1 MTTHELQRHII
12 DLAFT
17 GHSQAPFVS
26 CYLPFN
32 SGASKRL
39 KSGVAPADSA
49 RQVREAFE
57 AIESYLAV
65 GIDPEARSAAI
76 FARRGSRPFFLAL
89 PLMVAAPYSVTVGPL
104 PALYPLV
111 ELLNRYEPF
120 LLASFEDTRIRL
132 RLLDLGR
139 VTGEVL
145 VEGPRQ
151 RHMKMIQHALS
162 GTVVPRLVL
171 AGTKSQ
177 IIEMCSDCPPAV
189 LSALVGTVCGSGS
202 NEQDVISAAIAAMEN
217 YREKVSRKVAQE
229 IARNW
234 EPSGNTVAGPV
245 TTLRALA
252 SRNVDTIW
260 FSTGCRPEPALIC
273 GQCAKTEWK
282 LVRPVFCPGCSS
294 RTWYETDSREQI
306 VHAAVRN
313 DCSIRIL
320 WNEKAFDSLG
330 GVVCAKRARR
340 SAVHV
345 LRHRIPAQVP
355 RAQPGVVPRHRKAN
369 WFASSAVAIG

>member
-1 MTTHELQRHII
+1 
-12 DLAFT
+12 
-17 GHSQAPFVS
+17 
-26 CYLPFN
+26 
-32 SGASKRL
+32 
-39 KSGVAPADSA
+39 
-49 RQVREAFE
+49 
-57 AIESYLAV
+57 V
-65 GIDPEARSAAI
+65 GIAPEARGAAI

-89 PLMVAAPYSVTVGPL
+89 PLMVAVPYSVTVGPL

-139 VTGEVL
+139 VIGEVL

-162 GTVVPRLVL
+162 GMVVPRLVL
-171 AGTKSQ
+171 AGTRSHV
-177 IIEMCSDCPPAV
+177 IAMGTGCPPAV
-189 LSALVGTVCGSGS
+189 LSALVGTVSDRGR
-202 NEQDVISAAIAAMEN
+202 NKQDVISAATAAMEG

-234 EPSGNTVAGPV
+234 EPSGNTAAGPV

-252 SRNVDTIW
+252 SENADTIW

-273 GQCAKTEWK
+273 AECARTEWK
-282 LVRPVFCPGCSS
+282 LVRPVSCSRCNS
-294 RTWYETDSREQI
+294 RSWYETDSREQI

-313 DCSIRIL
+313 GCSIRIL
-320 WNEKAFDSLG
+320 WNEKAFDSIG

-340 SAVHV
+340 LAAHV
-345 LRHRIPAQVP
+345 VSHQHRT
-355 RAQPGVVPRHRKAN
+355 RFSRTRPGVSRSDTKAGC
-369 WFASSAVAIG
+369 FTRSAVAVG